1 MGIET
6 LNEEL
11 ELNIPMFDD
20 DMDIISKLDDEPNA
34 VGGLTAAELKA
45 EFDRPGKTIKKYLNE
60 TLVPSLIGTVAEE
73 SVRAQNEYIR
83 VTNENQ
89 RVANENGRVE
99 EEERRNTA
107 ELERIENEDS
117 RGDNETKRA
126 QAETARAAA
135 EAQRESAEQAREDK
149 TSGIV
154 AQATEQANEAKNQA
168 ERAEGQANKAGD
180 EADRAAEQANKAKN
194 EADRAK
200 EQATLAGQVKSMQ
213 AEATTLSA
221 GSEATAKVEEENG
234 DLVLRVGI
242 PVGRDGKD
250 GLQGPVGPAG
260 ADGVSPVATVE
271 SIEGGHRVTITDAE
285 GPKSFDVMNGKDGSG
300 TGGGSGGGVSKAS
313 ELENDVPFVSAVE
326 QSLTDDQKA
335 QARVNIGAATVEIE
349 YQNIGSASFVLFDIT
364 DGNGES
370 HHLQWSKD
378 PAKPKDGGV
387 WVPQFN
393 EETSML
399 EWDYYQADAL
409 YPVPMPT
416 PVGIPIPDKTSDLE
430 NDSEFVELPTMQ
442 QSIQQVYDTTNVF
455 IPQNPT
461 EAQKAQARENIG
473 VENVLESIGS
483 GDTLTW
489 DYNTEGLPCVDEFY
503 KISDATPRLENYSCA
518 VSFGDESMT
527 FTNADYP
534 AEEVQTGF
542 WMACFDSVLV
552 VFEEA
557 VGVDIFGLTF
567 SEPGTYLQSTFS
579 GMQPN
584 FISLTIPGYTGFA
597 KKQIKTEYIP
607 DSVPQVQTAA
617 VGQTI
622 VVSEVDAD
630 GKPTKWEAADMGAA
644 DVWELIYYGEI
655 TEDVNGITV
664 DKDSNGETFSL
675 KDYKLVIKTVAATES
690 PNGGFSWFTH
700 NNDNDIKGPFYTIN
714 GAVGGKTLVFTGKL
728 CGNCWY
734 CQYISDS
741 GNSVAQTMRNDL
753 CPDGSGGPSAVP
765 VYKLK
770 LFANAG
776 NTCGAGSKVALF
788 GVRA

>member
-6 LNEEL
+6 LNEDL

-20 DMDIISKLDDEPNA
+20 DMDIIAKLDDEPNA

-89 RVANENGRVE
+89 RIINEEVRE
-99 EEERRNTA
+99 E
-107 ELERIENEDS
+107 
-117 RGDNETKRA
+117 
-126 QAETARAAA
+126 AETAR
-135 EAQRESAEQAREDK
+135 EQAEKEREK
-149 TSGIV
+149 TIKLISDLTVSADTLPAGEK
-154 AQATEQANEAKNQA
+154 AQ
-168 ERAEGQANKAGD
+168 
-180 EADRAAEQANKAKN
+180 
-194 EADRAK
+194 
-200 EQATLAGQVKSMQ
+200 
-213 AEATTLSA
+213 
-221 GSEATAKVEEENG
+221 VEKTVENG
-234 DLVLRVGI
+234 AYSLKLKI
-242 PVGRDGKD
+242 PEGKSGRDGVP
-250 GLQGPVGPAG
+250 GE
-260 ADGVSPVATVE
+260 DGVSPVATVE

-473 VENVLESIGS
+473 VENVLESVG

-489 DYNTEGLPCVDEFY
+489 DGNTEGKTVVAENYY
-503 KISDATPRLENYSCA
+503 KISDVIITSADVDPQAEITTDINSGDVYTGTFVEVAPGIAIPENETVFF
-518 VSFGDESMT
+518 VS
-527 FTNADYP
+527 
-534 AEEVQTGF
+534 
-542 WMACFDSVLV
+542 
-552 VFEEA
+552 EEA
-557 VGVDIFGLTF
+557 VGVDVGGIVFPESGIYFF
-567 SEPGTYLQSTFS
+567 SSDEGYVS
-579 GMQPN
+579 
-584 FISLTIPGYTGFA
+584 SLTIPGYTGFV
-597 KKQIKTEYIP
+597 KKQLKEEYIP
-607 DSVPQVQTAA
+607 ESVPNIQTAA

-622 VVSEVDAD
+622 VVSEVDKN
-630 GKPTKWEAADMGAA
+630 GKPTKWEAVDMGAA

-690 PNGGFSWFTH
+690 PNNGFSWFSH
-700 NNDNDIKGPFYTIN
+700 NNDNGLKGPFYTIN

-741 GNSVAQTMRNDL
+741 GNSVAQVMRNDL

-770 LFANAG
+770 LNANAG